1 MTFHN
6 LKIENIS
13 NPTPTIERREMIT
26 YLKERKEK
34 IEEKIKR
41 VKEEGDPFDELDLLL
56 EELLEVELD
65 IKCLR
70 ENYWA

>member
-1 MTFHN
+1 
-6 LKIENIS
+6 
-13 NPTPTIERREMIT
+13 MIT

-41 VKEEGDPFDELDLLL
+41 VKEEGDPFDELELLL
-56 EELLEVELD
+56 EELIQVNLD
-65 IKCLR
+65 IKCLK